1 MMQRRW
7 SGVKL
12 RGAAVA
18 VIVCMACG
26 SAVAQN
32 YPNKPVRWIL
42 AFPPGGITDI
52 MASPTL
58 QGAFMVVDSL
68 LEPGASSG
76 ERQMSDR
83 SEQAGYVLEGQLT
96 LWLGEDE
103 QSATLY
109 PGDAFQVPS
118 YARLRYANQGDT
130 PARVLWIY
138 T

>member
-1 MMQRRW
+1 
-7 SGVKL
+7 
-12 RGAAVA
+12 
-18 VIVCMACG
+18 
-26 SAVAQN
+26 
-32 YPNKPVRWIL
+32 
-42 AFPPGGITDI
+42 
-52 MASPTL
+52 
-58 QGAFMVVDSL
+58 MVVDSL

-109 PGDAFQVPS
+109 SGDVFQVPS